1 MKLNLKAKLS
11 VSASNCGRPIIHV
24 FPSFNLGTH
33 EVQSCVVNNC
43 SRPGTVNISCTF
55 SNSSKAMGYLSV
67 LSSETNRSREMFVV
81 ACRDD
86 MYSSDLKISVSGVR
100 PDKYSVIVYDIES
113 DGLPVLSN
121 ETNSSFVLCAEE
133 KDVAVITEP
142 QATTRKK

>member
-11 VSASNCGRPIIHV
+11 VSASNCGRPIIRV
-24 FPSFNLGTH
+24 FPSLNLGTH
-33 EVQSCVVNNC
+33 EVQFCEANKC
-43 SRPGTVNISCTF
+43 SQPGTVIISCTF

-100 PDKYSVIVYDIES
+100 PDNYSVIVYDIES

-121 ETNSSFVLCAEE
+121 ETNSFVLSAEE